1 MFTIPS
7 TPFDKNGDID
17 WGDLKQVIDFC
28 VACGAHGIVWP
39 VNASGFPAL
48 TDEERLQGMRV
59 VIEQIAG
66 RIPVVL
72 GVQGVSGHH
81 AAMFSR
87 RAQDLRAD
95 GGIAMAPYVQ
105 ELEDEGAVVHHY
117 QAIDKEVEAPI
128 FIQNHARG
136 SVFYR
141 YNGAFDQ

>member
-1 MFTIPS
+1 VFTIPS

-39 VNASGFPAL
+39 VNASGFPVL

-59 VIEQIAG
+59 VIEQTAG

-81 AAMFSR
+81 ATMFSR
-87 RAQDLRAD
+87 RAQELRAD
-95 GGIAMAPYVQ
+95 GVIAMAPYVQ
-105 ELEDEGAVVHHY
+105 ELEDEGAVMHYY
-117 QAIDKEVEAPI
+117 QAIERSGGT
-128 FIQNHARG
+128 H
-136 SVFYR
+136 FYSESR
-141 YNGAFDQ
+141 TR